1 MYPEDRRSLAL
12 TRVALDRLCRTWPA
26 DVALVRANIATMR
39 RAGSCAPTYLRR
51 WERLLDAG
59 PQALR
64 DILLADTDE
73 AQLLRSVH
81 PLAGLLSPRERWAVL
96 EQEQG

>member
-12 TRVALDRLCRTWPA
+12 TRAALDRLCRAWPA

-39 RAGSCAPTYLRR
+39 RAGSCAPAYLRR

-59 PQALR
+59 PQALQ

-81 PLAGLLSPRERWAVL
+81 PLAGLLSPRERWALL
-96 EQEQG
+96 EQEHG